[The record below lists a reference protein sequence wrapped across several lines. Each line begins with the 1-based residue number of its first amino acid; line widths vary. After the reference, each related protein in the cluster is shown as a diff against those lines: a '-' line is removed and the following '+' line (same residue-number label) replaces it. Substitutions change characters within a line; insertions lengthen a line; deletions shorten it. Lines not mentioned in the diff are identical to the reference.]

1 MADEDINPVV
11 LLADPKVNHRVWAA
25 CLKWTPVVKQRV
37 PSHHKH
43 KSHVKPR
50 RLTSLK
56 VTVGSRNSRGE
67 ISRLTGTGILTVP
80 ERNHYFFPR
89 TGFLLMGQKWIRCLP
104 VQR

>member
-25 CLKWTPVVKQRV
+25 CLKWTPVVKQR
-37 PSHHKH
+37 PSHHKTQVSCKTQTAYLPESDCRQQKFPWKDQPPYRH
-43 KSHVKPR
+43 R
-50 RLTSLK
+50 NTDRARTQSL
-56 VTVGSRNSRGE
+56 
-67 ISRLTGTGILTVP
+67 
-80 ERNHYFFPR
+80 FFPR

>member
-11 LLADPKVNHRVWAA
+11 LLEDPKVNHRVWAA
-25 CLKWTPVVKQRV
+25 CLKWTPVVKKQRV

-56 VTVGSRNSRGE
+56 VTVGSRNSRGKN
-67 ISRLTGTGILTVP
+67 
-80 ERNHYFFPR
+80 RNTDQARTQSLFFPG